1 MERFLWS
8 WRAKLKSSYLAWN
21 KTVWLTCANIDS
33 AVKSSPKG
41 KTVPTSFYS
50 LTDFYEH
57 FDTLMDIFIR
67 NFLYCRL
74 WNSRPPSLNLCNK
87 GRGLENLH
95 AQLGQLSLNCYLPPC
110 SFSTEEEGNFCGW
123 GHWFLWQEGTEF
135 TDKWRKLCQNTAENP
150 RVWIPFRPETLIF
163 ILLELAFWENT
174 KIRQKPVFSTGM
186 LTFPLSLCFSFHIL
200 FIYSYSR

>member
-1 MERFLWS
+1 MWNGSCDPGEQSWNPLTLHEIKQSDLHAQISTQQWRVLQKEKQFPPAFILSLIFMSTLTLWWTFL
-8 WRAKLKSSYLAWN
+8 L
-21 KTVWLTCANIDS
+21 
-33 AVKSSPKG
+33 
-41 KTVPTSFYS
+41 
-50 LTDFYEH
+50 E
-57 FDTLMDIFIR
+57 IF
-67 NFLYCRL
+67 CTAG
-74 WNSRPPSLNLCNK
+74 CDK